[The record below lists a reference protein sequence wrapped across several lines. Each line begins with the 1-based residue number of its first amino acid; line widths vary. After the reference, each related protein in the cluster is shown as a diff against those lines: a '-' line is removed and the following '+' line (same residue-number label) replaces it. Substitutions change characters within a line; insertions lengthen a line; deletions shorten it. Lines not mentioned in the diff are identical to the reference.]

1 MVGGGIP
8 SELTDKE
15 TASYAL
21 MKARKQALKQLA
33 AFADRKTISDFDTN
47 VPLNPLEQDKL
58 EKEAASGLI
67 LPKEKKKIV

>member
-33 AFADRKTISDFDTN
+33 VFADRKTISDFDTN

-58 EKEAASGLI
+58 DKEVASGLI

>member
-21 MKARKQALKQLA
+21 MKARKQALKQLSV
-33 AFADRKTISDFDTN
+33 FADRKGISDFDTN
-47 VPLNPLEQDKL
+47 VPLSPLEQDKL
-58 EKEAASGLI
+58 DKEAASGLI

>member
-21 MKARKQALKQLA
+21 MKARKQALKQLSV
-33 AFADRKTISDFDTN
+33 FADRKTISDFDTN